1 VGRTSDRVYD
11 RRGRLVRVIAYPDPS
26 TRNITKYDYN
36 GTGNLVKVTTGLSSE
51 SDPQF
56 SLDRYLYDSLGRKV
70 QWIDPLGQLTFY
82 TYDSAGNLTAMLDRN
97 GITTRYGFDAL
108 SRMVSRRVAKDGEL
122 LYDTW
127 VYGLSGAR
135 LEMNDGTGR
144 SSYVYDELGRCVLE
158 RNPGGVEKRYSFD
171 ALGNRTSF
179 ELMWNGGQELDLTYE
194 YDPENR
200 LAEVNNEGDRTT
212 YEYDPAG
219 RVLKTVNQTTGL
231 TDALTRNDAGLPVSQ
246 LITWGPRLLY
256 LFEHDYDLSGDMVK
270 KVGWGYAFRPAP
282 PPFRR
287 RRTTT
292 VRYWSD
298 SAWQPNVR
306 VRFKWRQ
313 VSPV

>member
-1 VGRTSDRVYD
+1 METVRFGRTS
-11 RRGRLVRVIAYPDPS
+11 
-26 TRNITKYDYN
+26 
-36 GTGNLVKVTTGLSSE
+36 
-51 SDPQF
+51 
-56 SLDRYLYDSLGRKV
+56 
-70 QWIDPLGQLTFY
+70 
-82 TYDSAGNLTAMLDRN
+82 
-97 GITTRYGFDAL
+97 
-108 SRMVSRRVAKDGEL
+108 
-122 LYDTW
+122 
-127 VYGLSGAR
+127 
-135 LEMNDGTGR
+135 
-144 SSYVYDELGRCVLE
+144 
-158 RNPGGVEKRYSFD
+158 
-171 ALGNRTSF
+171 LGNRTSF
-179 ELMWNGGQELDLTYE
+179 ELMWNGGKELALTYE